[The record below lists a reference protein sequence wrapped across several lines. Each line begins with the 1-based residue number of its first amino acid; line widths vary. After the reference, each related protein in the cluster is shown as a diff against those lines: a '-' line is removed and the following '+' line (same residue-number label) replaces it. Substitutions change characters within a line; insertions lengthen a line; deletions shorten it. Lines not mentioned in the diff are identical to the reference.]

1 MPADYSYQCMAI
13 FVQNNLFLCIY
24 SKIESMSD
32 DNERQI
38 NEKYELRI
46 KKLDS
51 KVIRLSQEKDDLKLQ
66 YEV

>member
-1 MPADYSYQCMAI
+1 
-13 FVQNNLFLCIY
+13 
-24 SKIESMSD
+24 MSD

-66 YEV
+66 YEVWDFRCWTKPRFEA